1 MQPQE
6 EFENHEV
13 SPEVLG
19 VQEAF
24 SVLGRF
30 ATAQILISNP
40 EIRARVRASST
51 RGFLPLAL
59 GMSVGG
65 LLGDHFIG
73 GVGWILGI
81 GIGLFA
87 GLCVNGPR

>member
-24 SVLGRF
+24 SVLGTF
-30 ATAQILISNP
+30 ATAQILTSNP

-59 GMSVGG
+59 GMLVGG